1 MIDTRVLINN
11 FLRGCSS
18 GRRRRSGDIIA
29 GLDSLRSGMPVPGFR
44 CVQNPRKGLSP
55 DRTTLQNQGGR
66 CGAGGVRCRLESRPG
81 GHPKV
86 NKLALTLIGSVVA
99 ALALVG
105 CDSNLSAHPT
115 TSPTPSPTPPSWAS
129 SYTPAQIADYRAALA
144 AFNTIE
150 SREAPIWANPSRYT
164 RNQVGAIF
172 RQDWSNTARPLHQF
186 QSYVSNG
193 IRVSGLPKVI
203 SSRPGAIASN
213 SGGSGLEQIAIRQC
227 VDGST
232 VKATQHGAP
241 LKSGASERGVRL
253 VEMFRTAGGQY
264 LLFQVGEGAGSC

>member
-1 MIDTRVLINN
+1 M
-11 FLRGCSS
+11 
-18 GRRRRSGDIIA
+18 
-29 GLDSLRSGMPVPGFR
+29 
-44 CVQNPRKGLSP
+44 
-55 DRTTLQNQGGR
+55 
-66 CGAGGVRCRLESRPG
+66 
-81 GHPKV
+81 

-105 CDSNLSAHPT
+105 CDSNPSAHPT
-115 TSPTPSPTPPSWAS
+115 NSTPSPTAPSWAS
-129 SYTPAQIADYRAALA
+129 SYTPAQVADYSAALA
-144 AFNTIE
+144 AFNAIE

-164 RNQVGAIF
+164 LNRVGALF
-172 RQDWSNTARPLHQF
+172 RQDWSNTARPRHQF

-203 SSRPGAIASN
+203 SSRPGTFASN
-213 SGGSGLEQIAIRQC
+213 SGGSGLEQITIRQC

-241 LKSGASERGVRL
+241 LQSGAPNRGVRL
-253 VEMFRTAGGQY
+253 VEMFKTAGGQY